1 MKQTKTARR
10 NAAALRSVAI
20 KTAALGVTSAQVVG
34 RRLALVATGDHAEVS
49 RMVPEKLG
57 AATVSGMAVM
67 QHTMLMSMR
76 LAGFAVAEAFR
87 MARVAGVMSDARTPA
102 AVFGAQVDFMQAW
115 LPRWQSQA
123 MLMGGAWTRSGSAM
137 LAPVQRV
144 AAANARR
151 LGRS

>member
-1 MKQTKTARR
+1 MTQTKTARR
-10 NAAALRSVAI
+10 NAAALRTAAI
-20 KTAALGVTSAQVVG
+20 KTAALGVTSAQVIA
-34 RRLALVATGDHAEVS
+34 RRLTLAATGDHAEAS

-57 AATVSGMAVM
+57 AATLSGMAVM

-87 MARVAGVMSDARTPA
+87 MARMARTMSDARTPA

-115 LPRWQSQA
+115 LPRWQGQA
-123 MLMGGAWTRSGSAM
+123 LLLGGAWTRSGSAM

-151 LGRS
+151 LGRR